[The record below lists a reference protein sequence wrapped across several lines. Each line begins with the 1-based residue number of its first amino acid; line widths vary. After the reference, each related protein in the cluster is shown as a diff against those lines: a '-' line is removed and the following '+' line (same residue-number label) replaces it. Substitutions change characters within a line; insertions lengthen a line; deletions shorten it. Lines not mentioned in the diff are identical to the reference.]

1 MGDGRRP
8 PHHGREGLS
17 QYGSSRVQMGL
28 SKSRPDGVHGCP
40 DRTMQN
46 TEVHKFS
53 FSFIYALEA
62 SWSAAIEEFVT
73 LDCLNTICT
82 LIVAVS
88 NKDHFV
94 L

>member
-1 MGDGRRP
+1 M
-8 PHHGREGLS
+8 
-17 QYGSSRVQMGL
+17 L
-28 SKSRPDGVHGCP
+28 SK
-40 DRTMQN
+40 
-46 TEVHKFS
+46 
-53 FSFIYALEA
+53 A

-73 LDCLNTICT
+73 LDCLNTTICT